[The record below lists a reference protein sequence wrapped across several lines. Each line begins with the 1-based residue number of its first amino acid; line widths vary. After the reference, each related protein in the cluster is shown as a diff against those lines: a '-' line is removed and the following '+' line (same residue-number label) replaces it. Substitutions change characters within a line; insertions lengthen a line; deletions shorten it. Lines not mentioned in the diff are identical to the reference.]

1 VIVRTR
7 RVRVGRVKSEKDVLT
22 TGDVARLCR
31 VTIRTV
37 IKWFEQGRLP
47 GYRLPGSRDRRFTRV
62 AVEQFLRD
70 HGMPF
75 GLTEPPEPAP
85 TPTPADA
92 RRRVLVV
99 DDDAAVRALVV
110 RALAPLRALAV
121 ETAGSGWE
129 AGLKTA
135 ALRPHLLL
143 LDYRLGDTTG
153 DQVVSAVR
161 AMPLSPSPA
170 ILIMSAHLQAE
181 AVEEVLALG
190 AAAFLRK
197 PFALEELRT
206 LVTRH
211 AGVALPG
218 SGKPDSRALPE
229 SRGAGGVA

>member
-1 VIVRTR
+1 
-7 RVRVGRVKSEKDVLT
+7 VKSEKDVLT

-37 IKWFEQGRLP
+37 IKWYEHGRLP
-47 GYRLPGSRDRRFTRV
+47 GYRLPGSRDRRFTRA
-62 AVEQFLRD
+62 AVEQFLRE

-75 GLTEPPEPAP
+75 GLPAP
-85 TPTPADA
+85 EAAPADG

-99 DDDAAVRALVV
+99 DDDAAVRSLVV
-110 RALAPLRALAV
+110 RALAPLDGLSV
-121 ETAGSGWE
+121 DTAGSGWE

-153 DQVVSAVR
+153 DQVVTAVR
-161 AMPLSPSPA
+161 SMALSPSPA
-170 ILIMSAHLQAE
+170 ILIMSAHLPAR

-197 PFALEELRT
+197 PFAVDELRA
-206 LVTRH
+206 LVVRH
-211 AGVALPG
+211 SGAPPIGVVPSAKPG
-218 SGKPDSRALPE
+218 SGEARPE
-229 SRGAGGVA
+229 QAGPPAQPAGGEA